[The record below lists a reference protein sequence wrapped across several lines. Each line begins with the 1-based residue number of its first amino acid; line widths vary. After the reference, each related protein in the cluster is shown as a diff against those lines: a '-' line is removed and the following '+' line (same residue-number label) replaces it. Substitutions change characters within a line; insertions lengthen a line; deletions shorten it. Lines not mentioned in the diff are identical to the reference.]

1 MHMRAAAVEMMIHMQ
16 ASCQA
21 LRIDVKTLLGHPV
34 LTLTPKGVKYVLT
47 PAEITVRTY

>member
-1 MHMRAAAVEMMIHMQ
+1 MAVREPVEPGCGNMARQ
-16 ASCQA
+16 V

>member
-1 MHMRAAAVEMMIHMQ
+1 MGVQCYPGAGWIYYLGE
-16 ASCQA
+16 QA